1 MIAKLLLI
9 LILLVLI
16 VLPLCKYK
24 ENLNKKK
31 INKILRYKKNNYTYS
46 FSGKINNTTENTK
59 FILIVP
65 FFNPGIKLLKKCI
78 YSIKKQKYK
87 NYDVCFINDNST
99 KESNEI
105 DSLIKIYTNKYN
117 WKYIKN
123 ENNHG
128 PMYSRLAGIDAI
140 NPSPEDVIV
149 TLDGDDSL
157 SNMIVLNKL
166 NLIYTNE
173 NVLVTFGNFI
183 KTTTKG
189 KITGKKSDQC
199 NLDFND
205 IINNNKFREYKFF
218 SHLKTFK
225 FKLLKH
231 IDRNVFKRDCEYIRS
246 ATDVAIITPLLEL
259 SGNRIACV
267 DDTLYKYTIDNPI
280 SFMNNKKT
288 LNKQT
293 NNARYIQSLAKYSYK
308 PDI

>member
-1 MIAKLLLI
+1 MIDKLLLI

-16 VLPLCKYK
+16 VLPHCKPK

-31 INKILRYKKNNYTYS
+31 ILTYNKNNNYTYS
-46 FSGKINNTTENTK
+46 FSGKIDNTAENTK

-87 NYDVCFINDNST
+87 NYDVCFINDNTTKQST
-99 KESNEI
+99 EI
-105 DSLIKIYTNKYN
+105 DSLIKIYTDKYN

-123 ENNHG
+123 ENNYG
-128 PMYSRLAGIDAI
+128 PMYSRLAGIDAM
-140 NPSPEDVIV
+140 NPSPEDIIV
-149 TLDGDDSL
+149 MLDGDDSL

-166 NLIYTNE
+166 NIIYTNE

-183 KTTTKG
+183 KTTTKEI
-189 KITGKKSDQC
+189 ITGKKSNQC
-199 NLDFND
+199 NLNFND

-231 IDRNVFKRDCEYIRS
+231 IDRNVFKRDGEYIRS
-246 ATDVAIITPLLEL
+246 ATDVAIMTPLLEL

-267 DDTLYKYTIDNPI
+267 DDVLYKYTIDNPI
-280 SFMNNKKT
+280 SFRNNKKT

-293 NNARYIQSLAKYSYK
+293 NNARYIQSLAKYSRK

>member
-1 MIAKLLLI
+1 MIAILLLI
-9 LILLVLI
+9 LILLVLL
-16 VLPLCKYK
+16 VLSNCNQK

-31 INKILRYKKNNYTYS
+31 ILRYKKNNNYTYS
-46 FSGKINNTTENTK
+46 FSGKIDNTPANTK

-105 DSLIKIYTNKYN
+105 DLLINIYANKYN

-123 ENNHG
+123 DKNYG
-128 PMYSRLAGIDAI
+128 PMYSRLAGIDAM
-140 NPSPEDVIV
+140 NPSPEDIIV
-149 TLDGDDSL
+149 MLDGDDCL
-157 SNMIVLNKL
+157 FNNIVLNKL

-189 KITGKKSDQC
+189 KITGKKSNQC

-205 IINNNKFREYKFF
+205 IINNNKFRKYKFF

-231 IDRNVFKRDCEYIRS
+231 IDREVFKRDGEYIRS

-259 SGNRIACV
+259 SGNRFACV
-267 DDTLYKYTIDNPI
+267 NDVLYKYTIDNPI

-293 NNARYIQSLAKYSYK
+293 NNARYIQSLPKYIYK